1 VLVAAPTGA
10 GKTVVADHA
19 VDGALE
25 AGGRAFY
32 TTPIKALSNQKY
44 GDLVRRLGTDRVG
57 LLTGDNAVNADAPVV
72 VMTTEVLRNMIY
84 AGSAALDALR
94 WVVLDEVHYLQDAY
108 RGPVWEEVLV
118 QAPPPVRFVCLSAT
132 VSNADEL
139 AGWIAS
145 TRGETE
151 TVVEHDRPVELV
163 HHYLVHDR
171 VNGSLVQLQ
180 TLLGRRPNP
189 EGDRFDLA
197 APEGGGRPSYR
208 SRTRQRWATPRR
220 DEVVTHLAGASL
232 LPAIVFIFSRAA
244 CDDAVRTVVDSGL
257 RLTSAPEA
265 KRIGEIVERH
275 VAHLSAGDRSLLG
288 FERWLDAL
296 EAGVAAHHAG
306 MVPPFKEA
314 VESCFAEGLVK
325 VVFATETL
333 ALGINM
339 PARSVVVESLSKF
352 TGDHHED
359 LTPSQ
364 FTQLTGRAGRR
375 GLDPVGHAL
384 VLWSP
389 WHTFDKVAALASSR
403 EFVLRSAFRPT
414 YNMVVN
420 LVRRHDRDAA
430 HELLGRSFAQYQA
443 DRSIARLASRRAR
456 RAELR
461 IEAAE
466 AARCSLGD
474 VDEYRAVRRAEREAR
489 RQARAARLDAV
500 AGAMDDLA
508 PGDVLHLRG
517 HRLAV
522 LSVSHRKGG
531 VRVRVLDTDARVTM
545 LGEDDFD
552 EPPVSR
558 ATLRLPDPFDPRDR
572 AGQRRLT
579 AQLRKVK
586 LRRGASDATTS
597 STAAASAADHPVAG
611 CPDLRAHLEAAS
623 ERDRLDA
630 QIADLD
636 RRLAERTGTLVRQF
650 DRLHDLLERRGF
662 VAGWTLTSQGALL
675 SRIFHECDLLCASVL
690 ADGLLDDLEPAEIA
704 GVVSMITY
712 EHRAKDL
719 PPAPWYPSARVRDR
733 AERVEALARSII
745 DAEERAGLTPTRLPD
760 ATFLAIAHA
769 WAAGESLE
777 VVLEDDV
784 VSGGDFVRN
793 VKTLVDLLRQIA
805 AVAPVRET
813 ARSASAAAD
822 ALLRGVVAASNEVT
836 VALDPEGSTSDGGA
850 P

>member
-1 VLVAAPTGA
+1 
-10 GKTVVADHA
+10 
-19 VDGALE
+19 
-25 AGGRAFY
+25 
-32 TTPIKALSNQKY
+32 
-44 GDLVRRLGTDRVG
+44 
-57 LLTGDNAVNADAPVV
+57 
-72 VMTTEVLRNMIY
+72 
-84 AGSAALDALR
+84 
-94 WVVLDEVHYLQDAY
+94 
-108 RGPVWEEVLV
+108 
-118 QAPPPVRFVCLSAT
+118 
-132 VSNADEL
+132 
-139 AGWIAS
+139 
-145 TRGETE
+145 
-151 TVVEHDRPVELV
+151 
-163 HHYLVHDR
+163 
-171 VNGSLVQLQ
+171 
-180 TLLGRRPNP
+180 
-189 EGDRFDLA
+189 
-197 APEGGGRPSYR
+197 
-208 SRTRQRWATPRR
+208 
-220 DEVVTHLAGASL
+220 
-232 LPAIVFIFSRAA
+232 
-244 CDDAVRTVVDSGL
+244 
-257 RLTSAPEA
+257 
-265 KRIGEIVERH
+265 
-275 VAHLSAGDRSLLG
+275 
-288 FERWLDAL
+288 
-296 EAGVAAHHAG
+296 
-306 MVPPFKEA
+306 
-314 VESCFAEGLVK
+314 
-325 VVFATETL
+325 
-333 ALGINM
+333 
-339 PARSVVVESLSKF
+339 
-352 TGDHHED
+352 
-359 LTPSQ
+359 
-364 FTQLTGRAGRR
+364 
-375 GLDPVGHAL
+375 
-384 VLWSP
+384 
-389 WHTFDKVAALASSR
+389 
-403 EFVLRSAFRPT
+403 
-414 YNMVVN
+414 
-420 LVRRHDRDAA
+420 
-430 HELLGRSFAQYQA
+430 
-443 DRSIARLASRRAR
+443 
-456 RAELR
+456 
-461 IEAAE
+461 
-466 AARCSLGD
+466 
-474 VDEYRAVRRAEREAR
+474 
-489 RQARAARLDAV
+489 
-500 AGAMDDLA
+500 MDDLA

-850 P
+850 PCRSRRGGRGARPERWPPTGSWCAPTPSCATSSKTRCPTGGPRRWSGSSGATCAERSVVGEGRSASTAPTPSDSPSTWARCGSTAPLATGSSLTWSPAARGGRGVWSR